1 MSRGSSV
8 IEQLICNHQVVSL
21 NLTFGSIKVMKK
33 RRQKF
38 KEIKSSKKHFKNI
51 RLPIAPEE
59 QVETQKKKYNRSQE
73 KREWREELEEYMDI

>member
-1 MSRGSSV
+1 
-8 IEQLICNHQVVSL
+8 
-21 NLTFGSIKVMKK
+21 MKK

-38 KEIKSSKKHFKNI
+38 KEIKSSKKHLKNI

>member
-21 NLTFGSIKVMKK
+21 NLTFGSTIMKK

-38 KEIKSSKKHFKNI
+38 KEIKSGKKKNI
-51 RLPIAPEE
+51 RHPIAPEE
-59 QVETQKKKYNRSQE
+59 QVETQKRKYNRSQE
-73 KREWREELEEYMDI
+73 KREWREEMEEWKDYFK